1 MTQHIPE
8 SRPKIDEAILVF
20 EKIVRGLSETE
31 LRSLLD
37 PPIAKGPSL
46 QDRMIQV
53 MRSKSLDMT
62 RQLRNSLGK
71 RITHISGSS
80 HLEFL
85 TFVSIS
91 ISARLT
97 IFLAFTSLFYQCFLI
112 SLRTEDNCT
121 IWPLYIVIIYVPFDL
136 PLAVV
141 VRLIV
146 TKYSCDSVSR
156 GTD

>member
-8 SRPKIDEAILVF
+8 SRPKIDEAIMLF

-37 PPIAKGPSL
+37 PPITKGPSL
-46 QDRMIQV
+46 QERMIQA
-53 MRSKSLDMT
+53 MRSKALDMT

-71 RITHISGSS
+71 IITQISGSS
-80 HLEFL
+80 NLEFL

-97 IFLAFTSLFYQCFLI
+97 IFLAFISLFCQCFLI
-112 SLRTEDNCT
+112 PLRTEDNCT
-121 IWPLYIVIIYVPFDL
+121 IWPLYIVIIDVLNSLFLTCYWQL
-136 PLAVV
+136 
-141 VRLIV
+141 
-146 TKYSCDSVSR
+146 
-156 GTD
+156 